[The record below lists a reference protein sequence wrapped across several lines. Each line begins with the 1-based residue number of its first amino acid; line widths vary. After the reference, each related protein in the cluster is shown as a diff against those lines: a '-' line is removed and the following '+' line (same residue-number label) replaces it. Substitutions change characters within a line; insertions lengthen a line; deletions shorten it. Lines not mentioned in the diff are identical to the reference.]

1 MQCASSHVAAAL
13 AVCLQAATG
22 ARLHEAAARRRWDL
36 MESGAGILPH
46 GGALEGGA
54 FLNGVQYTMQAAAAA
69 GLTVVRAFGHGH
81 DLDAHLVLQPS
92 AGDPPLQPCHGAP
105 VCASSLAPPAPAVGA
120 RQHASAP
127 QLPA

>member
-1 MQCASSHVAAAL
+1 
-13 AVCLQAATG
+13 
-22 ARLHEAAARRRWDL
+22 

-81 DLDAHLVLQPS
+81 DLDAHLVLQPA
-92 AGDPPLQPCHGAP
+92 AGDPPAALPWGSRSRLVAGPAGTRGGRQAACLSSTA
-105 VCASSLAPPAPAVGA
+105 ASMT
-120 RQHASAP
+120 
-127 QLPA
+127 